1 MKIIIVSG
9 GFDPIH
15 SGHIELLKKA
25 SALGD
30 KLIVGLNSDDWLCR
44 KKGRSFLPVEER
56 RKILESIKWVDEV
69 FEFDDSDNTAC
80 ALLSYVK
87 DHNTTS
93 DITFANGGDRTS
105 TNIPE
110 MTVDGVEF
118 VFGVGG
124 DDKKNSSSLILEEWK
139 SPKTIRPWGYYR
151 VLHDVAGTK
160 VKELV
165 VNPGSSLSMQRHN
178 FRAEYWHVTEGCA
191 VVNTTTPY
199 MGPSKN
205 TLYKNQ
211 SMNIHLGEWHQLTNP
226 FSGPCKI
233 IEIQYGEKCIEEDI
247 ERS

>member
-80 ALLSYVK
+80 DLLSYVK
-87 DHNTTS
+87 DHNTSS

-178 FRAEYWHVTEGCA
+178 FRAEYWHVTEGCV